1 MQSGLL
7 EERQGNVCGNA
18 PAVLLAASEQ
28 GYKIFHRQLCLLQYV
43 RKGRS
48 LDRAMRWDGYLE
60 HLGRSVLLEADMT
73 AALPDNHPAIALE
86 SMQ

>member
-1 MQSGLL
+1 
-7 EERQGNVCGNA
+7 
-18 PAVLLAASEQ
+18 
-28 GYKIFHRQLCLLQYV
+28 
-43 RKGRS
+43 
-48 LDRAMRWDGYLE
+48 MRWDGYLE